1 MKWETLKLFDT
12 HGREHPKGFAI
23 YLMRGCDPT
32 PVVAAITLTF
42 RGVGGAQ
49 RRMLV
54 RHSDGTPGWRGYL
67 VCRQCVG

>member
-32 PVVAAITLTF
+32 SVKPHAGT
-42 RGVGGAQ
+42 
-49 RRMLV
+49 RRYAKV
-54 RHSDGTPGWRGYL
+54 RENVDRE
-67 VCRQCVG
+67 VQA